1 MLWPQ
6 LAAFRF
12 SCPDESFITAY
23 PEPDTPLEIVW
34 DTYRR
39 SVLPMAM
46 QVAGLEALH
55 ASAIVSAGGV
65 VVFCAVSETGKS
77 TVAYGLRRRG
87 FPQWADDGVVIRR
100 ATSFETIPLPF
111 QARLRPGSHE
121 LLGHERPEYFRYTHN
136 EPGEQTFT
144 EPAPIRAICMLHR
157 DEHLEAG
164 TPARIAP
171 MPLSSAFTAAL
182 THAHEFD
189 PSDAERRAEM
199 VQTYLRLVAEIP
211 TFDVTFRPDRR
222 SIDADET
229 DEVATRLLRIGHDP
243 RCAPGELHRRAEHL
257 QSDAG
262 HPRCGDAAIGKH
274 QQDEVVAGHD
284 RPARF
289 QVSQKMTLAMI
300 DDVNDVG
307 VQVANEARIDDV
319 APRVRIDLRPHG

>member
-1 MLWPQ
+1 MCSLVPKLHVAEPAPGFPPEFPLDHPPAQIWLSRWGRAVARGFRQGDARWMLWPQ
-6 LAAFRF
+6 LAVFRF
-12 SCPDESFITAY
+12 GWPDESFITAY
-23 PEPDTPLEIVW
+23 PELDAPLENVW

-46 QVAGLEALH
+46 QVAGWEALH
-55 ASAIVSAGGV
+55 ASAIVCAGGV

-100 ATSFETIPLPF
+100 AASFETMPLPF

-136 EPGEQTFT
+136 DPGEQTYT

-157 DEHLEAG
+157 DEHLEDG

-171 MPLSSAFTAAL
+171 MPLSAAFTAAL

-211 TFDVTFRPDRR
+211 TFDVTFRPDRQ
-222 SIDADET
+222 SIDALFDAIIERLGL
-229 DEVATRLLRIGHDP
+229 ELPVAST
-243 RCAPGELHRRAEHL
+243 
-257 QSDAG
+257 AG
-262 HPRCGDAAIGKH
+262 
-274 QQDEVVAGHD
+274 
-284 RPARF
+284 
-289 QVSQKMTLAMI
+289 
-300 DDVNDVG
+300 
-307 VQVANEARIDDV
+307 
-319 APRVRIDLRPHG
+319 